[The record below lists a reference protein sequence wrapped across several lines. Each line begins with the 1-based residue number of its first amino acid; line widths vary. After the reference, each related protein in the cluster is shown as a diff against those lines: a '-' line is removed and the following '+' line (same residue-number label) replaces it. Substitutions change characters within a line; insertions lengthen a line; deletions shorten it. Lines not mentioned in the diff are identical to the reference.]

1 MDERRLQRWLDGEMA
16 EVEADAFLATLDESE
31 RREAMALAAVAEAA
45 GRLPAAVPSP
55 DFAARAMARVRTRRP
70 PRRSVWTWL
79 RAPALSPLTALAG
92 AAAIAVGAFAVAGWP
107 GRAPR
112 EPAAEVVAARAS
124 PTRIVPARNGSP
136 EVLARLAY
144 RAPLAREVAVAGDF
158 NGWNAEAARMRRG
171 EGGVWTVEIPVA
183 PGKRYQYMFVVD
195 GRWVT
200 DPAAPASVEDG
211 FGGRNAVL
219 DL

>member
-1 MDERRLQRWLDGEMA
+1 MDDRRLERWLDREMDEGEA
-16 EVEADAFLATLDESE
+16 AAFLGSLDEVA
-31 RREAMALAAVAEAA
+31 RREALALASIAA
-45 GRLPAAVPSP
+45 A
-55 DFAARAMARVRTRRP
+55 AARAPAAAPAGDFTARTMARVRARRP

-92 AAAIAVGAFAVAGWP
+92 AAAVAVGAFGLAGWYVH
-107 GRAPR
+107 APAGHTP
-112 EPAAEVVAARAS
+112 PAISRSIAPEVV
-124 PTRIVPARNGSP
+124 
-136 EVLARLAY
+136 ARLAY

-158 NGWNAEAARMRRG
+158 NGWNPQAARMHRG
-171 EGGVWTVEIPVA
+171 QGGVWSVEIPVST
-183 PGKRYQYMFVVD
+183 GRRYQYMFLVD

-200 DPAAPASVEDG
+200 DPDAPASVDDG

>member
-1 MDERRLQRWLDGEMA
+1 MGEA
-16 EVEADAFLATLDESE
+16 EADAFLASLDGAE
-31 RREAMALAAVAEAA
+31 RREAMELAAVAEAA
-45 GRLPAAVPSP
+45 GRLPAMAPSP

-92 AAAIAVGAFAVAGWP
+92 AAAIAIGAFALAGWH
-107 GRAPR
+107 GRAGGER
-112 EPAAEVVAARAS
+112 ATLAARGAATEAVAAA
-124 PTRIVPARNGSP
+124 GSLAP
-136 EVLARLAY
+136 GVMARLAY

-158 NGWNAEAARMRRG
+158 NGWNPQAARMRRG
-171 EGGVWTVEIPVA
+171 VGGVWSVEIPVA
-183 PGKRYQYMFVVD
+183 PGRRYQYMFVVD

-200 DPAAPASVEDG
+200 DPTAPASVEDG